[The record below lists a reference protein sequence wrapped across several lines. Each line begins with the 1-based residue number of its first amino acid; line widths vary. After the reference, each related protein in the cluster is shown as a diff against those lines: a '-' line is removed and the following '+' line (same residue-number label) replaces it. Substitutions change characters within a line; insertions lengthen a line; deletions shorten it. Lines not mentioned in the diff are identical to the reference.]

1 MELTPVV
8 QTIEVNSFSG
18 YLKLTDNVYIK
29 NADIVEEAKKV
40 KPTVVVN
47 AANVYLKH
55 GGGVAG
61 ALNKAT
67 NNAMQVE
74 SDDYIATNGPLKVG
88 GSCVLSGHNL
98 AKHCLHVVG
107 PNVNKGEDIQLLKSA
122 YENFNQHEVLLAPL
136 LSAGIFGADPIHSLR
151 VCVDTVRTN
160 VYLAVFDKNLYDK
173 LVSSFLEMKSEKQVE
188 QKIAEIPK
196 EEVKPFIT
204 ESKPSVEQRK
214 QDDKKIK
221 ACVEEVTTTLEET
234 KFLTENLL
242 LYIDINGNL
251 HPDSATLVSDIDI
264 TFLKKDAPYIVG
276 DVVQEGVLTA
286 VVIPTKKAGGTTEML
301 AKALRKVPTDNY
313 ITTYP
318 GQGLNGYTVEEAKT
332 VLKKC
337 KSAFYILPSII
348 SNEKQ
353 EILGTVSWN
362 LREMLAHAE
371 ETRKLMPVCVETK
384 AIVSTIQRKYK
395 GIKIQEGVV
404 DYGARFYFYT
414 SKTTVASLINTLN
427 DLNETLVTMPLGYVT
442 HGLNLEEAARYM
454 RSLKVPATV
463 SVSSPDAVTAYNG
476 YLTSSSKTPEEHF
489 IETISL
495 AGSYKDWSY
504 SGQST
509 QLGIEFLK
517 RGDKSVYYTSNPTT
531 FHLDGEVITF
541 DNLKTLLSLRE
552 VRTIKVFTTVDN
564 INLHT
569 QVVDMS
575 MTYGQQFG
583 PTYLDG
589 ADVTKI
595 KPHNSHEGKTF

>member
-1 MELTPVV
+1 MADAVIKTLQPVSELLTPLGIDLDEWSMATYYLFDESGEFKLASHMYCSFYPPDEDEEEGDCEEEEFEPSTQYEYGTEDDYQGKPLEFGATSAALQPEEEQEEDWLDDDSQQTVGQQDGSEDNQTTTIQTIVEVQPQLEMELTPVV

-286 VVIPTKKAGGTTEML
+286 VVIPTKKSGGTTEML

-442 HGLNLEEAARYM
+442 HGLNLEEAAR
-454 RSLKVPATV
+454 
-463 SVSSPDAVTAYNG
+463 
-476 YLTSSSKTPEEHF
+476 
-489 IETISL
+489 
-495 AGSYKDWSY
+495 
-504 SGQST
+504 
-509 QLGIEFLK
+509 
-517 RGDKSVYYTSNPTT
+517 
-531 FHLDGEVITF
+531 
-541 DNLKTLLSLRE
+541 
-552 VRTIKVFTTVDN
+552 
-564 INLHT
+564 
-569 QVVDMS
+569 
-575 MTYGQQFG
+575 
-583 PTYLDG
+583 
-589 ADVTKI
+589 
-595 KPHNSHEGKTF
+595 

>member
-1 MELTPVV
+1 
-8 QTIEVNSFSG
+8 S
-18 YLKLTDNVYIK
+18 
-29 NADIVEEAKKV
+29 NA
-40 KPTVVVN
+40 
-47 AANVYLKH
+47 
-55 GGGVAG
+55 
-61 ALNKAT
+61 
-67 NNAMQVE
+67 
-74 SDDYIATNGPLKVG
+74 
-88 GSCVLSGHNL
+88 
-98 AKHCLHVVG
+98 
-107 PNVNKGEDIQLLKSA
+107 
-122 YENFNQHEVLLAPL
+122 
-136 LSAGIFGADPIHSLR
+136 
-151 VCVDTVRTN
+151 
-160 VYLAVFDKNLYDK
+160 
-173 LVSSFLEMKSEKQVE
+173 
-188 QKIAEIPK
+188 
-196 EEVKPFIT
+196 
-204 ESKPSVEQRK
+204 
-214 QDDKKIK
+214 KIK

-318 GQGLNGYTVEEAKT
+318 GQGCNGYTVEEAKT

-442 HGLNLEEAARYM
+442 HGLNLEEAARCM

-476 YLTSSSKTPEEHF
+476 YLTSSSKT
-489 IETISL
+489 
-495 AGSYKDWSY
+495 
-504 SGQST
+504 
-509 QLGIEFLK
+509 
-517 RGDKSVYYTSNPTT
+517 
-531 FHLDGEVITF
+531 
-541 DNLKTLLSLRE
+541 
-552 VRTIKVFTTVDN
+552 
-564 INLHT
+564 
-569 QVVDMS
+569 
-575 MTYGQQFG
+575 
-583 PTYLDG
+583 
-589 ADVTKI
+589 
-595 KPHNSHEGKTF
+595 

>member
-1 MELTPVV
+1 
-8 QTIEVNSFSG
+8 
-18 YLKLTDNVYIK
+18 
-29 NADIVEEAKKV
+29 
-40 KPTVVVN
+40 
-47 AANVYLKH
+47 
-55 GGGVAG
+55 
-61 ALNKAT
+61 
-67 NNAMQVE
+67 
-74 SDDYIATNGPLKVG
+74 
-88 GSCVLSGHNL
+88 
-98 AKHCLHVVG
+98 
-107 PNVNKGEDIQLLKSA
+107 
-122 YENFNQHEVLLAPL
+122 
-136 LSAGIFGADPIHSLR
+136 
-151 VCVDTVRTN
+151 
-160 VYLAVFDKNLYDK
+160 
-173 LVSSFLEMKSEKQVE
+173 
-188 QKIAEIPK
+188 
-196 EEVKPFIT
+196 
-204 ESKPSVEQRK
+204 
-214 QDDKKIK
+214 
-221 ACVEEVTTTLEET
+221 
-234 KFLTENLL
+234 
-242 LYIDINGNL
+242 
-251 HPDSATLVSDIDI
+251 
-264 TFLKKDAPYIVG
+264 
-276 DVVQEGVLTA
+276 
-286 VVIPTKKAGGTTEML
+286 ML

-337 KSAFYILPSII
+337 KSAFTFYHLLSLMR
-348 SNEKQ
+348 SKKFLNCF
-353 EILGTVSWN
+353 LN

-595 KPHNSHEGKTF
+595 KPHNSHEGKTFYVLPNDDTLRVEAFEYYHTTDPSFLGRYMSALNHTKSGNTHKLMV